1 MGTEIVKTRFQH
13 ICEASKDQFSLVLS
27 EQMHDI
33 TLTKLCEQPAN
44 YMSISGLA
52 KTDRSKLNV
61 VIQKMIGEVCQAINI
76 GQTLTVPQIQILASH
91 IISDFGFMSLEAVYL
106 CFKGI
111 ILGHGKEAYG
121 LDIPFFCKRL
131 SEFDNEWYAQ
141 FSRIRDSK
149 HGQDKGSMKTQFTD
163 AAVTLYRKHERDNF
177 QG

>member
-1 MGTEIVKTRFQH
+1 MEITKTRFQN
-13 ICEASKDQFSLVLS
+13 ICEASKDQFSLVLAN
-27 EQMHDI
+27 QMAGL
-33 TLTKLCEQPAN
+33 TLTKLCENPSN
-44 YMSISGLA
+44 YMSISGL
-52 KTDRSKLNV
+52 SKENNYQLNR
-61 VIQKMIGEVCQAINI
+61 VIQKMIGEVTGAINI
-76 GQTLTVPQIQILASH
+76 GQTLTVNQVQILASH

-111 ILGHGKEAYG
+111 ILGYGKDVYG

-163 AAVTLYRKHERDNF
+163 SAVQLYRKHERPTS
-177 QG
+177 